1 MCCGQSAA
9 DVEALKAMSD
19 DMPAVKRD
27 SEPRVALYTVRPGD
41 SIDIVGYGRATN
53 KDACFVPESL
63 LPSLCE
69 EGRLAPLEPDYVE
82 TREVAPG
89 TYETKQ
95 DFAEAVRDAQP
106 RKRKKE

>member
-1 MCCGQSAA
+1 MCCGQSTA

-19 DMPAVKRD
+19 DMPPINRQ

-53 KDACFVPESL
+53 TDACFVPESL

-69 EGRLAPLEPDYVE
+69 EGRLAPVEP
-82 TREVAPG
+82 
-89 TYETKQ
+89 
-95 DFAEAVRDAQP
+95 EAVELEEFKP
-106 RKRKKE
+106 RKRGKEK